1 MSRTRIHKIMQGFTS
16 FFESEEDDYRGE
28 HSAPRKGSGAPL
40 HDLTQVYPDIYEL
53 PLATAARYYG
63 HGEPH
68 DAEALSIMQRA
79 KGRPSM
85 SVKIYRAVPDLNK
98 EIDKKIKEYNK
109 LIWYV
114 EKYGFA
120 PMDNEEAM
128 KLWRETGRNKEAF
141 IKRLD
146 DQIEKLQSERKKAL
160 TMNAG
165 DWVTTVRNYAATHGR
180 SVLLGNYKIVS
191 KTVKAKDLYTD
202 GNSPYEFGYDP

>member
-1 MSRTRIHKIMQGFTS
+1 MQGFTL
-16 FFESEEDDYRGE
+16 FFESEEEDYRGE

-85 SVKIYRAVPDLNK
+85 PVKIYRAVPDLNK
-98 EIDKKIKEYNK
+98 EIDKKI
-109 LIWYV
+109 
-114 EKYGFA
+114 
-120 PMDNEEAM
+120 
-128 KLWRETGRNKEAF
+128 
-141 IKRLD
+141 
-146 DQIEKLQSERKKAL
+146 KAL